1 MKKGVAR
8 LVMSLLIAVWSAFAT
23 AAEGIMVEDAWIRQA
38 PPGATA
44 LAGYMT
50 LHNHSERERF
60 LVGASSALFGKVML
74 HRTVM
79 EEGIASMVHQPLIPI
94 PVGGNVIF
102 KPNDFHI
109 MLMKPRQALRA
120 GDQVEVTLEFK
131 NGETLSVSYEVRGKD
146 ELMDGDHSHKKGH

>member
-1 MKKGVAR
+1 MKRGVAH
-8 LVMSLLIAVWSAFAT
+8 LALFLLIAVWSAFAP

-50 LHNHSERERF
+50 LHNHSDRERL
-60 LVGASSALFGKVML
+60 LVGANSPLFGKVML

-94 PVGGNVIF
+94 PAGGKVIF

-109 MLMKPRQALRA
+109 MLMKPLQALRA

-146 ELMDGDHSHKKGH
+146 ELMDGDHSHKGH